1 MSTISDQLTLL
12 NNTKQSIKASVNAKG
27 GSITENTPFIDY
39 GTAISNLPSGSTGNP
54 VFVSSDVS
62 DVVGSGMFEPKSHIT
77 QVTIPSTATSIVNSA
92 FSNYSGLKSVTI
104 PNSVTSIG
112 QNVFLNCSS
121 LAAISIPSTV
131 TTIGDSAFSGCSG
144 LTTLHIPSSVTQ
156 IVRNS
161 FNGCSGLA
169 SITVDSENTVYD
181 SRDNCNAIVVKSTN
195 TLLIGCKNTVIPSTV
210 TTIDNYAFYS
220 CSGLTSVDIP
230 STVTKIGTNSFFNCS
245 GLTSVTVNATTPPT
259 VGSLAFDS
267 TNECPI
273 YVPAASVD
281 AYKAATNWSRYASR
295 IQAIPAE

>member
-1 MSTISDQLTLL
+1 MSIASEITLL

-27 GSITENTPFIDY
+27 GNITENTPFIDY

-62 DVVGSGMFEPKSHIT
+62 DVVGSGGFEPKSHIT
-77 QVTIPSTATSIVNSA
+77 QVTIPSTATSIANSA

-144 LTTLHIPSSVTQ
+144 LTTLHIPSSVTK
-156 IVRNS
+156 ITRNS

-195 TLLIGCKNTVIPSTV
+195 TLLIGCKNTVIPNTV

-230 STVTKIGTNSFFNCS
+230 STVTRIGTNSFFNCS